1 MTRRPQVQIL
11 PATGKPRK
19 TGLFREARGPAHGN
33 ATGRVLVLLIA
44 RAKSRC
50 PGGSQAVGPW
60 RCVHRLECESCGHSE
75 VGRHR
80 VRASDDQKE
89 ETISTIF
96 EHNAVAIF
104 IQEAEE
110 DGVLDERMLD
120 AKAAE
125 LDLDEEELASL
136 RGVLEGRGVELARE
150 SDDEDELV
158 VEVDAG
164 PAGEDELELDLRPDA
179 GVVVDSLTLFM
190 NEIGKHDLLTAAEE
204 VELAKKIERG
214 DRRAKERMINSNLRL
229 VVSIAKRYQGHG
241 LSLGDLIQ
249 EGVIGLNRAAEK
261 FDWRKGFKFSTYA
274 TWWIRQACQRAVSNQ
289 SRTIR
294 VPAHVHERRAK
305 LARLGRQFEVE
316 HGREA
321 TIEELAAMS
330 GYADVHI
337 EEALGAVE
345 ASVSLNQA
353 VGDDGGAELGDRF
366 ADLDAVDPAEEAGD
380 AVRRGSVRAALQTL
394 PENERRVLE
403 LRFGFAG
410 EQQTLDAIAQ
420 ELGLSRERI
429 RQLEQAGLAQLAGE
443 LEGVVNAKAD
453 ELSSSA

>member
-1 MTRRPQVQIL
+1 M
-11 PATGKPRK
+11 
-19 TGLFREARGPAHGN
+19 
-33 ATGRVLVLLIA
+33 
-44 RAKSRC
+44 
-50 PGGSQAVGPW
+50 PGESQAVGRSAACTGSSVNRAAIQRSSDPASGQW
-60 RCVHRLECESCGHSE
+60 RP
-75 VGRHR
+75 
-80 VRASDDQKE
+80 KE
-89 ETISTIF
+89 EGTISTIF
-96 EHNAVAIF
+96 EDNAVATF
-104 IQEAEE
+104 IQEAED
-110 DGVLDERMLD
+110 DGVLDERVLD

-125 LDLDEEELASL
+125 LELDDEELAWL
-136 RGVLEGRGVELARE
+136 RSELEVRGVELARE
-150 SDDEDELV
+150 RDDEDEP
-158 VEVDAG
+158 EVDAG
-164 PAGEDELELDLRPDA
+164 PGEGELELDLRPDA
-179 GVVVDSLTLFM
+179 VGVVDSLTLFM

-294 VPAHVHERRAK
+294 VPAHVHERRTK

-330 GYADVHI
+330 GYADAHV

-353 VGDDGGAELGDRF
+353 VGDDGDGELGDLF
-366 ADLDAVDPAEEAGD
+366 ADPDAVDPAEEAGD
-380 AVRRGSVRAALQTL
+380 AVRRGSVRAALQSL

-443 LEGVVNAKAD
+443 LEGIVHATAD